1 MPVILFPD
9 LSVLDTICICYDE
22 DMTSL
27 FFYTSFCHVSNIIL
41 SFVFMLL
48 FYLYVVHL
56 KAKKFIMI
64 TSTCRAFFEMVEMV
78 FCVL

>member
-27 FFYTSFCHVSNIIL
+27 FFYTKPSLLLPRIQYNFIICVYAIIL
-41 SFVFMLL
+41 LICSSPKSQEVYYDYI
-48 FYLYVVHL
+48 YL
-56 KAKKFIMI
+56 
-64 TSTCRAFFEMVEMV
+64 
-78 FCVL
+78 